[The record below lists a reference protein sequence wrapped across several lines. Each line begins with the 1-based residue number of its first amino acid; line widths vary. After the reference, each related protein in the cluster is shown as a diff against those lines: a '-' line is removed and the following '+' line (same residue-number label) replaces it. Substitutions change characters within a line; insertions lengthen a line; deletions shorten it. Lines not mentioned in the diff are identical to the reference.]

1 MKMTTEP
8 RGQELVDC
16 LEKKA
21 QIIRR
26 DIVKMIS
33 LAGSGHP
40 GGSLSAADIIAALYF
55 NAMRHAPDNPKW
67 EERDRFVLS
76 KGHAAPVLYAALAEA
91 GYIKREVLWT
101 LRKLGSPLQGH
112 PDMHKVPGVEVSTGS
127 LGQGLA
133 VGCGMALAGKLDNLD
148 YSVFVLIGD
157 GESQEGEIW
166 EAAMMASHHKLDN
179 LIAITDYND
188 LQIDGRVSEIKDVS
202 PLDKKWEAFG
212 WHVLQVDGHNM
223 AELVTAFDE
232 AKTINDKPIMIVA
245 KTIKGKGVSFME
257 NEVGWHGVAPTEE
270 EMVTALAELGVADW
284 ESW

>member
-8 RGQELVDC
+8 LGQELVDC

-40 GGSLSAADIIAALYF
+40 GGSLSAADIIATLYF
-55 NAMRHAPDNPKW
+55 NAMRHKPDNPKW

-212 WHVLQVDGHNM
+212 WHVLQVDGHKM
-223 AELVTAFDE
+223 AELVAAFDE
-232 AKTINDKPIMIVA
+232 AKTIKDKPIMIVA

>member
-8 RGQELVDC
+8 LGQELVDC

-55 NAMRHAPDNPKW
+55 NAMRHKPDNPKW

-166 EAAMMASHHKLDN
+166 EVAMMASHHKLDN